1 MAVASLGICC
11 LKDCICSP
19 GGGSNGLGG
28 VETDNG
34 VCDIGPLTDIGASPD
49 AIPDDD
55 FIGDGSTGELFD
67 SWKKNKK
74 NNNRNEG
81 HHELLNIYFIN

>member
-1 MAVASLGICC
+1 MCCPLVAVASLGICC

-49 AIPDDD
+49 ND

-67 SWKKNKK
+67 SWKKKK
-74 NNNRNEG
+74 KKKQQ
-81 HHELLNIYFIN
+81 

>member
-1 MAVASLGICC
+1 MS
-11 LKDCICSP
+11 
-19 GGGSNGLGG
+19 GSNGLGG

-49 AIPDDD
+49 ND

-67 SWKKNKK
+67 S
-74 NNNRNEG
+74 
-81 HHELLNIYFIN
+81 